1 LHVVAFLPRHLLGHL
16 RTVLGNAHSLSAA
29 TDAAEL
35 YTMLAAEDP
44 DLLVLDPA
52 ARDGAM
58 VESIEALIGRHP
70 GLPVIVYTTLT
81 PQAMRLVVRLAR
93 VGVQHV
99 VLNRFDDEPRR
110 FLDLIERVP
119 AHPLSELLL
128 EQLAEPMRQLP
139 VVLARAI
146 EQLVRSPSRAA
157 SVPELAALA
166 GMTSRTLYR
175 YMTPARLPPRELIVC
190 ARLLRAYTFLRAPD
204 SRLKEVSVKLGYTD
218 PTRLSEQL
226 RDWTGFSPKELR
238 HAAEPTEFVRRLVER
253 LRRSDVEDEQPA
265 DAG

>member
-1 LHVVAFLPRHLLGHL
+1 
-16 RTVLGNAHSLSAA
+16 
-29 TDAAEL
+29 
-35 YTMLAAEDP
+35 MLAAEDP

-58 VESIEALIGRHP
+58 VDSLEALIDRHP

-93 VGVQHV
+93 AGVQHV

-204 SRLKEVSVKLGYTD
+204 SRLKEVSVKLGYAD

-238 HAAEPTEFVRRLVER
+238 QDAEPTEFVQRLVER
-253 LRRSDVEDEQPA
+253 LLRSDVEDEQPA
-265 DAG
+265 DTG

>member
-1 LHVVAFLPRHLLGHL
+1 MIGH
-16 RTVLGNAHSLSAA
+16 AHSLSAA
-29 TDAAEL
+29 TDSAEL
-35 YTMLAAEDP
+35 YAILAAEDA

-52 ARDGAM
+52 AREGMM
-58 VESIEALIGRHP
+58 VESLEALVNRHP
-70 GLPVIVYTTLT
+70 RLPVIVYTTLT

-146 EQLVRSPSRAA
+146 EQLVRSPSRAS

-175 YMTPARLPPRELIVC
+175 YMASAGLPPRELIVC
-190 ARLLRAYTFLRAPD
+190 ARLLRAYTFLRSPD
-204 SRLKEVSVKLGYTD
+204 SRLKEVSVKLGYAE
-218 PTRLSEQL
+218 PARLSEQL
-226 RDWTGFSPKELR
+226 REWTGFAPKELR
-238 HAAEPTEFVRRLVER
+238 HSVEPTDFVRRLVDR
-253 LRRSDVEDEQPA
+253 LRRAELEDEQAA

>member
-1 LHVVAFLPRHLLGHL
+1 
-16 RTVLGNAHSLSAA
+16 
-29 TDAAEL
+29 
-35 YTMLAAEDP
+35 MLASEDA

-52 ARDGAM
+52 ARDG
-58 VESIEALIGRHP
+58 VIVDSLESIIARHP
-70 GLPVIVYTTLT
+70 SLPVIVYTSLS

-110 FLDLIERVP
+110 FLELIERVP
-119 AHPLSELLL
+119 AHPLAELLL
-128 EQLAEPMRQLP
+128 EAIAEPMRRLP

-157 SVPELAALA
+157 NVPELASMA

-175 YMTPARLPPRELIVC
+175 HMAAAPLPPRDLIVC
-190 ARLLRAYTFLRAPD
+190 ARLLRAYTFLREPE

-218 PTRLSEQL
+218 PERLSDQL
-226 RDWTGFSPKELR
+226 REWTGYSPRELR
-238 HAAEPTEFVRRLVER
+238 QSAHPAEYVRRLVEH
-253 LRRSDVEDEQPA
+253 LRHVSAEGEEIVG
-265 DAG
+265 AG

>member
-1 LHVVAFLPRHLLGHL
+1 MLG
-16 RTVLGNAHSLSAA
+16 SE
-29 TDAAEL
+29 DA
-35 YTMLAAEDP
+35 

-52 ARDGAM
+52 AREGTFAD
-58 VESIEALIGRHP
+58 SLEALVTRHP
-70 GLPVIVYTTLT
+70 TLPVIVYTTLT
-81 PQAMRLVVRLAR
+81 PHAMRLVVRLAR

-119 AHPLSELLL
+119 AHPMSELLL

-146 EQLVRSPSRAA
+146 EQLVRSPSRAS

-175 YMTPARLPPRELIVC
+175 YMAPAHLPARELIIC
-190 ARLLRAYTFLRAPD
+190 ARLLRAYTYLRSPD
-204 SRLKEVSVKLGYTD
+204 SRLKEVSVKLGYAE
-218 PTRLSEQL
+218 PARLSEQL
-226 RDWTGFSPKELR
+226 REWTGFAPKELR
-238 HAAEPTEFVRRLVER
+238 HAVEPTEFVRRLAER
-253 LRRSDVEDEQPA
+253 LRHADLEDEEA
-265 DAG
+265 AGAG

>member
-1 LHVVAFLPRHLLGHL
+1 M
-16 RTVLGNAHSLSAA
+16 LGNAHSLSAA
-29 TDAAEL
+29 TDTAEL
-35 YTMLAAEDP
+35 YAMLAAEDP
-44 DLLVLDPA
+44 DVLVLDPA
-52 ARDGAM
+52 ARDGTM
-58 VESIEALIGRHP
+58 VDSLEALVNRHP
-70 GLPVIVYTTLT
+70 ALPVIVYTTLT

-146 EQLVRSPSRAA
+146 EQLVRSPSRAT

-166 GMTSRTLYR
+166 GMTPRTLYR
-175 YMTPARLPPRELIVC
+175 YLAPARLPPRELIVC
-190 ARLLRAYTFLRAPD
+190 SRLLRAYTFFRRPD
-204 SRLKEVSVKLGYTD
+204 SRLKEVSVKLGYAE
-218 PTRLSEQL
+218 PSRLSEQL
-226 RDWTGFSPKELR
+226 REWTGLTPKELR
-238 HAAEPTEFVRRLVER
+238 HTVAPAEFVRRLVER
-253 LRRSDVEDEQPA
+253 LHRADVEDESAA

>member
-1 LHVVAFLPRHLLGHL
+1 
-16 RTVLGNAHSLSAA
+16 
-29 TDAAEL
+29 
-35 YTMLAAEDP
+35 MLAAEDP

-58 VESIEALIGRHP
+58 VDSIEALIGRHH
-70 GLPVIVYTTLT
+70 GLPVIIYTTLT

-93 VGVQHV
+93 LGVQHV

-146 EQLVRSPSRAA
+146 EQLVRSPSRAT

-204 SRLKEVSVKLGYTD
+204 SRLKEVSIKLGYAD

-238 HAAEPTEFVRRLVER
+238 QVADPTELVRRLIER
-253 LRRSDVEDEQPA
+253 LRRADVEDEQSA

>member
-1 LHVVAFLPRHLLGHL
+1 V
-16 RTVLGNAHSLSAA
+16 
-29 TDAAEL
+29 EL
-35 YTMLAAEDP
+35 YAMLAAEDA

-52 ARDGAM
+52 ARDGVM
-58 VESIEALIGRHP
+58 VDSLESLVSRHP
-70 GLPVIVYTTLT
+70 ELPVIVYTTLA

-128 EQLAEPMRQLP
+128 EQLAEPMRKLP

-146 EQLVRSPSRAA
+146 EQLVRSPSRAS

-175 YMTPARLPPRELIVC
+175 YMASAGLPPRELIVC
-190 ARLLRAYTFLRAPD
+190 ARLLRAYTFLRNPD
-204 SRLKEVSVKLGYTD
+204 SRLKEVSVKLGYAE
-218 PTRLSEQL
+218 PARLSEQL
-226 RDWTGFSPKELR
+226 REWTGFAPKELR
-238 HAAEPTEFVRRLVER
+238 RGVEPAEFVRRLAER
-253 LRRSDVEDEQPA
+253 LRRAEIEDETAA

>member
-29 TDAAEL
+29 TDPAEL
-35 YTMLAAEDP
+35 YAMLAAEDP

-52 ARDGAM
+52 ARDGTMAD
-58 VESIEALIGRHP
+58 SLEALVNRHP

-119 AHPLSELLL
+119 AHPMAELLL
-128 EQLAEPMRQLP
+128 EQLTEPMRQLP

-146 EQLVRSPSRAA
+146 EQLVRSPSRATN
-157 SVPELAALA
+157 VPELAALA

-175 YMTPARLPPRELIVC
+175 YMGPARLPARELIVC
-190 ARLLRAYTFLRAPD
+190 ARLLRAYTFLNSPD
-204 SRLKEVSVKLGYTD
+204 SRLKEVSIKLGYAD
-218 PTRLSEQL
+218 PALLSEQL
-226 RDWTGFSPKELR
+226 REWTGLAPKDLR
-238 HAAEPTEFVRRLVER
+238 HAVDPTEFVRRLVER
-253 LRRSDVEDEQPA
+253 LRRSDVVGEEAA

>member
-1 LHVVAFLPRHLLGHL
+1 MLG
-16 RTVLGNAHSLSAA
+16 S
-29 TDAAEL
+29 
-35 YTMLAAEDP
+35 EDP

-52 ARDGAM
+52 TREGAFTDSL
-58 VESIEALIGRHP
+58 ESLITRHP
-70 GLPVIVYTTLT
+70 TLPVIVYTTLT

-119 AHPLSELLL
+119 AHPMSELLL

-146 EQLVRSPSRAA
+146 EQLVRSPSRAT

-175 YMTPARLPPRELIVC
+175 YMAAARLPPRELIVC
-190 ARLLRAYTFLRAPD
+190 ARLLRAYTFLRSPD
-204 SRLKEVSVKLGYTD
+204 SRLKEVSVKLGYAE
-218 PTRLSEQL
+218 PERLSEQL
-226 RDWTGFSPKELR
+226 REWTGYAPKELR
-238 HAAEPTEFVRRLVER
+238 HSAEPTEFVRRLVER
-253 LRRSDVEDEQPA
+253 LRHASAEDEET
-265 DAG
+265 AGAG

>member
-1 LHVVAFLPRHLLGHL
+1 
-16 RTVLGNAHSLSAA
+16 VLGNAHSLSAA
-29 TDAAEL
+29 TDPAEL
-35 YTMLAAEDP
+35 HALLAAEDA
-44 DLLVLDPA
+44 DLLVLDPS
-52 ARDGAM
+52 ARDGAIA
-58 VESIEALIGRHP
+58 ESLEALVNRHP
-70 GLPVIVYTTLT
+70 ALPVIVYTTLT

-119 AHPLSELLL
+119 AHPMSELLL

-146 EQLVRSPSRAA
+146 EQLVRSPSRAT

-175 YMTPARLPPRELIVC
+175 YMAAAQLPPRELLVC
-190 ARLLRAYTFLRAPD
+190 ARLLRAYTFLRRPD
-204 SRLKEVSVKLGYTD
+204 SRLKEVSVKLGYAE
-218 PTRLSEQL
+218 PALLSEQL
-226 RDWTGFSPKELR
+226 REWTGFAPKELR
-238 HAAEPTEFVRRLVER
+238 QAAEPTEFVRRLAER
-253 LRRSDVEDEQPA
+253 LRRAELENEDAA
-265 DAG
+265 DGG

>member
-1 LHVVAFLPRHLLGHL
+1 
-16 RTVLGNAHSLSAA
+16 
-29 TDAAEL
+29 
-35 YTMLAAEDP
+35 MLAAEDA
-44 DLLVLDPA
+44 DLLILDPS

-58 VESIEALIGRHP
+58 AESLEALVNRHP
-70 GLPVIVYTTLT
+70 ELPVIVYTTLT

-119 AHPLSELLL
+119 AHPMSELLL

-146 EQLVRSPSRAA
+146 EQLVRSPSRAT
-157 SVPELAALA
+157 SVPELATLA

-175 YMTPARLPPRELIVC
+175 YMTPARLPPRELLVC
-190 ARLLRAYTFLRAPD
+190 ARLLRAYTLLRTPD
-204 SRLKEVSVKLGYTD
+204 ARLKEVSAKLAYAD
-218 PTRLSEQL
+218 PALLSEQL
-226 RDWTGFSPKELR
+226 REWAGVAPKELR
-238 HAAEPTEFVRRLVER
+238 HAVTPTEFVRRLAER
-253 LRRSDVEDEQPA
+253 LRRADVEDEQAA

>member
-1 LHVVAFLPRHLLGHL
+1 M
-16 RTVLGNAHSLSAA
+16 LGNAHSLSAA
-29 TDAAEL
+29 TDPAEL
-35 YTMLAAEDP
+35 YAMLASEDA
-44 DLLVLDPA
+44 DLLVLDPS

-58 VESIEALIGRHP
+58 ADSLETLVNRHP

-119 AHPLSELLL
+119 AHPMSELLL
-128 EQLAEPMRQLP
+128 EQIAEPMRQMP

-146 EQLVRSPSRAA
+146 EQLIRSPSRATN
-157 SVPELAALA
+157 VPELATLA

-175 YMTPARLPPRELIVC
+175 YMATARLPPRELLVC
-190 ARLLRAYTFLRAPD
+190 ARLLRAYTFLSRPD
-204 SRLKEVSVKLGYTD
+204 SRLKEVSVKLGYAE
-218 PTRLSEQL
+218 PALLSEQL
-226 RDWTGFSPKELR
+226 REWTGYAPKELR
-238 HAAEPTEFVRRLVER
+238 HEVEPTEFVRRLVER
-253 LRRSDVEDEQPA
+253 LRRAELEDEEAA

>member
-1 LHVVAFLPRHLLGHL
+1 
-16 RTVLGNAHSLSAA
+16 
-29 TDAAEL
+29 
-35 YTMLAAEDP
+35 MLAAEDP
-44 DLLVLDPA
+44 DLLILDPS

-58 VESIEALIGRHP
+58 VDSLEALVNRHP
-70 GLPVIVYTTLT
+70 ELPVIVYTTLT

-110 FLDLIERVP
+110 FLDLIERIP

-175 YMTPARLPPRELIVC
+175 YMAPARLPPRELIVC
-190 ARLLRAYTFLRAPD
+190 ARLLRAYTFLRSPD
-204 SRLKEVSVKLGYTD
+204 SRLKEVSVKLGYAD
-218 PTRLSEQL
+218 PALLSEQL
-226 RDWTGFSPKELR
+226 REWAGVAPKELR
-238 HAAEPTEFVRRLVER
+238 HAVTPREFVRRLADR
-253 LRRSDVEDEQPA
+253 LRRADMEDEQA
-265 DAG
+265 VDAG

>member
-1 LHVVAFLPRHLLGHL
+1 
-16 RTVLGNAHSLSAA
+16 
-29 TDAAEL
+29 
-35 YTMLAAEDP
+35 MLAAEDP

-58 VESIEALIGRHP
+58 VESLEALIGRHP
-70 GLPVIVYTTLT
+70 GLPVIVYTTLS

-93 VGVQHV
+93 MGVQHV

-204 SRLKEVSVKLGYTD
+204 SRLKEVSVKLGYAD

-238 HAAEPTEFVRRLVER
+238 QAADPVEFVKRLVER
-253 LRRSDVEDEQPA
+253 LLRSDVEDEQPA

>member
-1 LHVVAFLPRHLLGHL
+1 
-16 RTVLGNAHSLSAA
+16 
-29 TDAAEL
+29 
-35 YTMLAAEDP
+35 MLATEDP
-44 DLLVLDPA
+44 DLLILDPA
-52 ARDGAM
+52 ARDGSM
-58 VESIEALIGRHP
+58 SDSLESLVTRHP

-119 AHPLSELLL
+119 AHPMSELLL
-128 EQLAEPMRQLP
+128 EQLSEPMRQLP

-157 SVPELAALA
+157 SVPELATLA

-175 YMTPARLPPRELIVC
+175 YMAPARLPPRELIVC
-190 ARLLRAYTFLRAPD
+190 ARLLRAYTFLNSPD
-204 SRLKEVSVKLGYTD
+204 SRLKEVSVKLGYAD
-218 PTRLSEQL
+218 PARLSEQL
-226 RDWTGFSPKELR
+226 REWTGLAPKDLR
-238 HAAEPTEFVRRLVER
+238 HAIEPTEFVRRLVER
-253 LRRSDVEDEQPA
+253 LLHADVDEEAA

>member
-1 LHVVAFLPRHLLGHL
+1 
-16 RTVLGNAHSLSAA
+16 
-29 TDAAEL
+29 
-35 YTMLAAEDP
+35 MLAAEDP

-58 VESIEALIGRHP
+58 AGSLEALVTRHP

-119 AHPLSELLL
+119 AHPMSELLL

-204 SRLKEVSVKLGYTD
+204 SRLKEVSLKLGYAD

-238 HAAEPTEFVRRLVER
+238 HVAEPTEFVGRLVER
-253 LRRSDVEDEQPA
+253 LRRSDVEDEEPA

>member
-1 LHVVAFLPRHLLGHL
+1 MLG
-16 RTVLGNAHSLSAA
+16 
-29 TDAAEL
+29 
-35 YTMLAAEDP
+35 AEDP

-52 ARDGAM
+52 AREGAM
-58 VESIEALIGRHP
+58 ADSLEALISRHP
-70 GLPVIVYTTLT
+70 ELPVIVYTTLS

-119 AHPLSELLL
+119 AHPMAELLL

-146 EQLVRSPSRAA
+146 EQLVRSPSRAT
-157 SVPELAALA
+157 SVPELASLA

-175 YMTPARLPPRELIVC
+175 YMATARLPPRELIVC
-190 ARLLRAYTFLRAPD
+190 ARLLRAYTFLKSPD
-204 SRLKEVSVKLGYTD
+204 SRLKEVSVKLGYAD
-218 PTRLSEQL
+218 PERLSEQL
-226 RDWTGFSPKELR
+226 REWTGFAPKDLR
-238 HAAEPTEFVRRLVER
+238 QSAEPTEFVRRLVER
-253 LRRSDVEDEQPA
+253 LRRAELEDEEA
-265 DAG
+265 AGAG

>member
-1 LHVVAFLPRHLLGHL
+1 
-16 RTVLGNAHSLSAA
+16 
-29 TDAAEL
+29 
-35 YTMLAAEDP
+35 MLATEDA
-44 DLLVLDPA
+44 DLLILDPST
-52 ARDGAM
+52 RDGAM
-58 VESIEALIGRHP
+58 VESLEALVNRHP
-70 GLPVIVYTTLT
+70 GLPVIIYTTLT
-81 PQAMRLVVRLAR
+81 PQAMRPVLRLAR

-119 AHPLSELLL
+119 AHPMSELLL

-146 EQLVRSPSRAA
+146 EQLVRSPSRAS

-175 YMTPARLPPRELIVC
+175 YMAPARLPPRELIVC
-190 ARLLRAYTFLRAPD
+190 ARLLRAYTFLRSPD
-204 SRLKEVSVKLGYTD
+204 SRLKEVSVKLGYAE
-218 PTRLSEQL
+218 PARLSEQL
-226 RDWTGFSPKELR
+226 RDWTGFAPKELR
-238 HAAEPTEFVRRLVER
+238 HAVTPTEFVRRLADR
-253 LRRSDVEDEQPA
+253 LRRADVEDEQAA